1 MMPGCLQQIAF
12 RLFKNHQETFIYGT
26 RSKIDFDAEFI
37 DVCLLDQQCLCVA
50 DEMS

>member
-1 MMPGCLQQIAF
+1 MIPGCLQQIAF
-12 RLFKNHQETFIYGT
+12 RLSKNHQETFVYGT

-37 DVCLLDQQCLCVA
+37 GILDQKCLCVA